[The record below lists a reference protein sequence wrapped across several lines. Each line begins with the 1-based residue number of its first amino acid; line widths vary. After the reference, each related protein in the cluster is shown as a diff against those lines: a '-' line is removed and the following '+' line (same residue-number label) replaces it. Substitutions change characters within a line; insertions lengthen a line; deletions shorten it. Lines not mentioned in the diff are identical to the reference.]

1 MRRQLL
7 GSEPVILSDNWDLQ
21 IFIFRKMGVSLE
33 KTMTHRLK
41 EKLGLK
47 QLVAESP
54 PFLEE
59 LK

>member
-1 MRRQLL
+1 
-7 GSEPVILSDNWDLQ
+7 
-21 IFIFRKMGVSLE
+21 MGVSLE